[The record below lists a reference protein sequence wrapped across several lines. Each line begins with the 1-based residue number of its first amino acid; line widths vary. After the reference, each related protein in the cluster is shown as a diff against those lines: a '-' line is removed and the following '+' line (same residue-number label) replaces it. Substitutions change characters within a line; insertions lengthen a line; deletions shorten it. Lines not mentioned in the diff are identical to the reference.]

1 MIQETF
7 IYTGCS
13 VGQCGTCKFLIVHK
27 PEKVWDVVQEVSYL
41 FEKKGV
47 KNKIKSQGPPK
58 SHISCNADE
67 GKAAYST
74 YAMTEVIIIII
85 LYLQP

>member
-1 MIQETF
+1 M
-7 IYTGCS
+7 
-13 VGQCGTCKFLIVHK
+13 
-27 PEKVWDVVQEVSYL
+27 SYL

-67 GKAAYST
+67 GNAAYST